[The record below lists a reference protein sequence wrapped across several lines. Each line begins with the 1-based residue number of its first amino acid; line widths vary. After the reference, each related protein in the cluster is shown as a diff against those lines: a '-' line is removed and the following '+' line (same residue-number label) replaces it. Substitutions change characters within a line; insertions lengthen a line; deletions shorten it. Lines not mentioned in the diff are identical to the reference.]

1 MPEKRSLDV
10 LQILKRQIYDIQQ
23 ILNKRLKMKLIPRIK
38 FIEDKETR
46 KAGKIEELLEELK
59 KEKNRDQL

>member
-46 KAGKIEELLEELK
+46 KAGKIEELLEKLK
-59 KEKNRDQL
+59 KEKKRDKI